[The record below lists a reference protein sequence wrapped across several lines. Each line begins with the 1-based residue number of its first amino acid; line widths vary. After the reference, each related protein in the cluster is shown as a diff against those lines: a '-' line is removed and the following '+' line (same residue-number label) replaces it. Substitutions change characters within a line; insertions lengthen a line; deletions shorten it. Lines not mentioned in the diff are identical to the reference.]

1 MLTSD
6 TAVDWSST
14 LICSV
19 LKSVL
24 DRGGTKVP
32 PKCLS
37 SPEPYSWTHGG
48 GGRGCRSETCA
59 RTYQT
64 TPIASFLKV
73 IDSPTDRPTPIT
85 DQIRA
90 IEGSSPPTIAPP
102 KMAHDEAVEVPRR
115 KTC

>member
-6 TAVDWSST
+6 TAVGWSST
-14 LICSV
+14 LFCSV

-32 PKCLS
+32 PRTRTLWLVK
-37 SPEPYSWTHGG
+37 GG
-48 GGRGCRSETCA
+48 GGRMYRSETYA

-90 IEGSSPPTIAPP
+90 IEGSSLPTIAPP
-102 KMAHDEAVEVPRR
+102 KMAHDEAIEVPRR
-115 KTC
+115 KAS